1 MVFRDRRPSRHR
13 AVPDSPADAT
23 PDAELES
30 YLAAITPES
39 DSTSSDATGRFGA
52 AQVFQVRLPGPQ
64 TEQLRRLADARG
76 VPPISL
82 VIDWVL
88 ERLER
93 EGQGPSTPRAP
104 VAPRARRAGRDR
116 GERGGSTIGPLGGP
130 PAGLDPLDP
139 RAGRAPT
146 EGARLDRGPLG
157 PGPTSSPGP
166 LSASLTAPETSA
178 GRFPDAPFPS
188 TPFPPATA
196 AAPAAPAPDP
206 ALASLGAAE
215 SDAPLN
221 GRMAPLALFGEHD
234 LRSPAGAP
242 SAAPPRAALP
252 DGAPGDRSALPDPGP
267 LTAELPPLP
276 RDGDAVAAQF
286 SAALAPA
293 VAEPEPAAAT
303 PPSVTPI
310 FRAGTELPDP
320 DEHIGPRHRAPE
332 PVTSLLTRRKF

>member
-30 YLAAITPES
+30 YLAAISPES
-39 DSTSSDATGRFGA
+39 DSTTSDTPGRFGA

-130 PAGLDPLDP
+130 PAGLDP
-139 RAGRAPT
+139 RADRAPT
-146 EGARLDRGPLG
+146 EGGRLDRGPLG
-157 PGPTSSPGP
+157 PGPTSSP
-166 LSASLTAPETSA
+166 
-178 GRFPDAPFPS
+178 
-188 TPFPPATA
+188 
-196 AAPAAPAPDP
+196 DP

-215 SDAPLN
+215 PGAPMN

-234 LRSPAGAP
+234 LLSPAGAP

-252 DGAPGDRSALPDPGP
+252 GLAPGDRSAHPDPGP

-286 SAALAPA
+286 SAAPAPA